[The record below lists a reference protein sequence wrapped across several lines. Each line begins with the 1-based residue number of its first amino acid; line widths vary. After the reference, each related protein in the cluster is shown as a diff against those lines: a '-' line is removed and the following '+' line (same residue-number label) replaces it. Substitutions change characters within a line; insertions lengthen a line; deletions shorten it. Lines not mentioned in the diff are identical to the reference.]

1 MAVARGAAFKL
12 AGAGLALLL
21 LSACGGGSKAIR
33 SDVKPVPG
41 HLLVRTAKAQI
52 GKPYRYGGKDPK
64 TGFDC
69 SGLVWWSYRQHG
81 STLPRT
87 AQQMYRLGTEIGKGD
102 LEPGDLLYFD
112 IGGKTPSHVA
122 IFTGRGRF
130 VHAPSTGGRVRED
143 ELGNNYWKRVYYG
156 ARRIE

>member
-1 MAVARGAAFKL
+1 MTLGRGAGLRLVGAF
-12 AGAGLALLL
+12 LALLL
-21 LSACGGGSKAIR
+21 LNACGGGRQGIVSH
-33 SDVKPVPG
+33 VKPVPPQV
-41 HLLVRTAKAQI
+41 LVRTAKSQI
-52 GKPYRYGGKDPK
+52 GAPYRYGGKDPK

-69 SGLVWWSYRQHG
+69 SGLVWWSYHKYG
-81 STLPRT
+81 SNMPRT
-87 AQQMYRLGTEIGKGD
+87 AQQQYKHGTEISKGD

-112 IGGKTPSHVA
+112 IGGKKPAHVA

-143 ELGNNYWKRVYYG
+143 ELSNNYWKRVYYG